1 MNNPRRLLIAG
12 LIGLG
17 MASTSQAGAYYSGGY
32 NPGGFS
38 MGTYG
43 PGAYGG
49 APYAV
54 PYGQTNSQARGQIG
68 GQPNGQPHG
77 QSNGPAQS
85 APQSIDTRNLGP
97 EDMLRVGVDAVQTF
111 LSSGDTGN
119 RQMAL
124 AFLKEQVTSYFDF
137 AYMSRWVAGGSWRR
151 MNDAQK
157 VELEST
163 LKDQFLNTLANGI
176 GGYADSRVKVLKARA
191 SGQSE
196 VLVPVAVTNRSGQTL
211 RMDFRFYQ
219 GKQGWRIFDV
229 KANGQSAVIH
239 YRRQFQ
245 SLLRSMTQPQSWR

>member
-1 MNNPRRLLIAG
+1 MKHPRHLMIAG
-12 LIGLG
+12 LIGLA
-17 MASTSQAGAYYSGGY
+17 MASNAHANPYYSGGY

-49 APYAV
+49 NPYSV
-54 PYGQTNSQARGQIG
+54 PYGQAPQAA
-68 GQPNGQPHG
+68 
-77 QSNGPAQS
+77 PAQPI
-85 APQSIDTRNLGP
+85 PQTIDTRNLGP
-97 EDMLRVGVDAVQTF
+97 EEMLRVGVDAVQTF

-119 RQMAL
+119 RQAAL
-124 AFLKEQVTSYFDF
+124 AFLKEQVSAYFDF
-137 AYMSRWVAGGSWRR
+137 AYMSRWVAGGAFRR

-157 VELEST
+157 TELEST
-163 LKDQFLNTLANGI
+163 LREQFLNTLANGI
-176 GGYADSRVKVLKARA
+176 GGYADSRVEVLKARS
-191 SGQSE
+191 SGNSE
-196 VLVPVAVTNRSGQTL
+196 VLVPVAVTNRSGQTV

-245 SLLRSMTQPQSWR
+245 SLLRSMTQPTGWR